1 MKKRRI
7 GIVLFLVLFVFL
19 AGCANQNPEPEP
31 TAQTAAIGNPWSQ
44 WASLEEA
51 ENAVGFSF
59 GLPEVIS
66 DHYTAEAYR
75 TLNNE
80 LLEVIYRDGDFEV
93 RVRKQKGEGQDLS
106 GDYNQY
112 DTCTQFPFGSG
123 TLTNYHDSG
132 SNALKQLISLG
143 GYSWSLTAPNGYWG
157 DSNADF
163 LNRILEQ

>member
-1 MKKRRI
+1 MLA
-7 GIVLFLVLFVFL
+7 LFACL
-19 AGCANQNPEPEP
+19 AGCANQRPEPET
-31 TAQTAAIGNPWSQ
+31 TAQRAAIGNPWSQ

-51 ENAVGFSF
+51 EAAVGFSF

-66 DHYTAEAYR
+66 GHYTAEAYR

-93 RVRKQKGEGQDLS
+93 RVRKQKGEGQDIS

-112 DTCTQFPFGSG
+112 DTCTEYPFGSG
-123 TLTNYHDSG
+123 TLTNYHNTG
-132 SNALKQLISLG
+132 SPALKQVISCD
-143 GYSWSLTAPNGYWG
+143 GYCWSLTAPDGYWG